1 MQAHSLNPIQP
12 RDQGLDKLKT
22 LENSWPKTIYCH
34 QKGVLL
40 PCYQPIQY
48 MTYHN
53 VELNDRQI
61 SILRTALDTRLQR
74 IEEMIKL
81 FQEPGTKGGD
91 WMEEQYCQESFDVEY
106 LQQMLA
112 NLPTAYA

>member
-1 MQAHSLNPIQP
+1 
-12 RDQGLDKLKT
+12 
-22 LENSWPKTIYCH
+22 
-34 QKGVLL
+34 
-40 PCYQPIQY
+40 

-81 FQEPGTKGGD
+81 FQDGTKNGE

-106 LQQMLA
+106 LQQVLS
-112 NLPTAYA
+112 NLPTVYA

>member
-1 MQAHSLNPIQP
+1 MSNAL
-12 RDQGLDKLKT
+12 
-22 LENSWPKTIYCH
+22 YCH

-40 PCYQPIQY
+40 PCYQQIQY

-74 IEEMIKL
+74 IKEMIKL
-81 FQEPGTKGGD
+81 FQEPGTKNGD
-91 WMEEQYCQESFDVEY
+91 RMEEQYCQESFDVEY
-106 LQQMLA
+106 LQQMLS
-112 NLPTAYA
+112 NLPTAFA

>member
-1 MQAHSLNPIQP
+1 MSPE
-12 RDQGLDKLKT
+12 RGT
-22 LENSWPKTIYCH
+22 FT
-34 QKGVLL
+34 LL
-40 PCYQPIQY
+40 PNNKS

-106 LQQMLA
+106 LQQVLS